1 MRSLLNRLVA
11 VLALA
16 LVVPVSAS
24 ASTFASGS
32 LPAQSGP
39 DDRNTDAEPSLAASP
54 SGDFWATAFA
64 GNDERRLPTE
74 SLANDDVWRSTD
86 GGATY
91 EWVASPFSI
100 LGSDTTTLGGDDEDI
115 TVASAPNALGNY
127 NVYAATLWAPAG
139 TPAGVVGDI
148 SLGVSRDNGRTWLV
162 DPVAAEIPSDD
173 RPWLSADGPCAVY
186 LTYHAL
192 PTGATTVNR
201 YDLCHPLKDIAGL
214 STVPASS
221 TRYVELAPSA
231 VRNAPAQY
239 LLVGFGKPAVDTSP
253 ASPYRHRMYIPAL
266 DCGKLTVTDE
276 VSRATADCPDGV
288 TGKVVVQIGRHD
300 GTDWKIRPVA
310 SSTNGVIPIWATSID
325 TDSAGN
331 VYLAWFDDHSAYLD
345 VSRDGGRTWSKPV
358 RINPPS
364 VPTAVFPTVA
374 AGASGVV
381 RIAFYGTRADGD
393 AGDVDVM
400 GDAGTQ
406 AGAPW
411 RVYQSSSTDRGRTF
425 ATGRVSPVVH
435 RGIVCTTGASCDL
448 DARSLFDD
456 FGAAISPTTGRSS
469 IVYTSDQPGGGIER
483 VHADYA
489 TETP

>member
-1 MRSLLNRLVA
+1 LNRLVA
-11 VLALA
+11 VLTLALA
-16 LVVPVSAS
+16 VPVSAS
-24 ASTFASGS
+24 ASTFVGRP
-32 LPAQSGP
+32 LPAQPGLGH
-39 DDRNTDAEPSLAASP
+39 RNTDAEPSLAASP

-64 GNDERRLPTE
+64 GPDGRRLPTE
-74 SLANDDVWRSTD
+74 SLANDDVWRSTN

-91 EWVASPFSI
+91 HWVASPFSL

-115 TVASAPNALGNY
+115 AVASAHNAQGNY

-139 TPAGVVGDI
+139 TPVGVVGDI

-162 DPVAAEIPSDD
+162 DPVAAEVPSDD

-201 YDLCHPLKDIAGL
+201 YDVCDPLKDISGL

-221 TRYVELAPSA
+221 TRYIELAPSA

-266 DCGKLTVTDE
+266 DCGELTLTE
-276 VSRATADCPDGV
+276 EISRATGGPGCPDGV
-288 TGKVVVQIGRHD
+288 TGKVVVQIGSND
-300 GTDWKIRPVA
+300 GTDWEIRQVA
-310 SSTNGVIPIWATSID
+310 SSTNSTIPIWATSID

-331 VYLAWFDDHSAYLD
+331 VYLAWFDDHFAYLD
-345 VSRDGGRTWSKPV
+345 VSHNGGRTWSKPV
-358 RINPPS
+358 RINPHT

-374 AGASGVV
+374 AGTSGVV
-381 RIAFYGTRADGD
+381 RVAFYGTTVDGD
-393 AGDVDVM
+393 AGDVHVM
-400 GDAGTQ
+400 GQAGTRT
-406 AGAPW
+406 GAPW
-411 RVYQSSSTDRGRTF
+411 RVYQASSFDRGHSF
-425 ATGRVSPVVH
+425 ATDVASPVVH

-448 DARSLFDD
+448 DARTLFDD

-489 TETP
+489 TEVP